1 MKYEIEIQDETYVV
15 DVSKTDTGYAV
26 RIGDGEETIVQKS
39 AHNDTLLQLLHNNRS
54 LSLRHALRDE
64 EQEIHY
70 QGTRIVGIAVDPRK
84 KVLQLAGVSGG
95 DVVASQMPGRV
106 LSVSVQVG
114 DVVSKGD
121 IVATVEAM
129 KMENPLKSPRDG
141 VVQEVCAKSGDLLEA
156 KGVVVRLEPS
166 NS

>member
-15 DVSKTDTGYAV
+15 DVSKTEGGYAV
-26 RIGDGEETIVQKS
+26 RIGDGSEMDVKKIV
-39 AHNDTLLQLLHNNRS
+39 HNESLLQIPHKNRS
-54 LSLRHALRDE
+54 LSLRHALRDG
-64 EQEIHY
+64 EQEIHWK
-70 QGTRIVGIAVDPRK
+70 GTRIVSTAVDPRK

-95 DVVASQMPGRV
+95 DVIASQMPGRV
-106 LSVSVQVG
+106 LTVSVQVG

-141 VVQEVCAKSGDLLEA
+141 IVEEVCAVPGDLLEA

-166 NS
+166 A

>member
-15 DVSKTDTGYAV
+15 DVSKTDFGYAV
-26 RIGDGEETIVQKS
+26 RIGDGEEMSLQKIV
-39 AHNDTLLQLLHNNRS
+39 HNNTSLQLLHNNRS
-54 LSLRHALRDE
+54 FSLRHALRDD
-64 EQEIHY
+64 EQEVHWE
-70 QGTRIVGIAVDPRK
+70 GERIVGTAVDPRK
-84 KVLQLAGVSGG
+84 KILQLAGVSGG
-95 DVVASQMPGRV
+95 DVIASQMPGRV

-141 VVQEVCAKSGDLLEA
+141 VVEEVCASAGDLLEA

-166 NS
+166 T

>member
-15 DVSKTDTGYAV
+15 DVSKTEDGYAV
-26 RIGDGEETIVQKS
+26 RIGDGSEVKYKKILHS
-39 AHNDTLLQLLHNNRS
+39 DTFLQLLNNNHS
-54 LSLRHALRDE
+54 LSLRHALRDN
-64 EQEIHY
+64 EQEIHWK
-70 QGTRIVGIAVDPRK
+70 GTRIVGTAVDPRK

-95 DVVASQMPGRV
+95 DVIASQMPGRV
-106 LSVSVQVG
+106 LTVSVHVG

-141 VVQEVCAKSGDLLEA
+141 VVEEVCAAPGDLLEA

-166 NS
+166 A